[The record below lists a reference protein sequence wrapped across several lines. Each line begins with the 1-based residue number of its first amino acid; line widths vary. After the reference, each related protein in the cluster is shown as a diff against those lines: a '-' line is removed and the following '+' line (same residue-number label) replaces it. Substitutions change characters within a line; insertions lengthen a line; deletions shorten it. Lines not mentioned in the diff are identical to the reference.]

1 MDIYFCNHHKFMI
14 ILKILFCIENIL
26 YFNFRR
32 RMTVHDSLE
41 HAWLKVGIDDE
52 YILICRF

>member
-1 MDIYFCNHHKFMI
+1 MI
-14 ILKILFCIENIL
+14 NLKILFCIENIL

-41 HAWLKVGIDDE
+41 HAWLKVWIDNE
-52 YILICRF
+52 YILVCRF